1 MCAGSSYVALT
12 RIRGGENV
20 YLKSFDKYYIKVN
33 TKIEEIIN
41 AMIKYRHYE
50 FKKIYLDQKL
60 FGVDESGFKVGYF
73 NINGLKEGNHA
84 HYFNADKNLS
94 HLDFIV
100 LAETK
105 LGKDFGDVEVENS
118 LNYWKILG
126 RYDSQDGRKHM
137 GEH

>member
-1 MCAGSSYVALT
+1 MCAGSFYVALT

-33 TKIEEIIN
+33 RKIEEMIN

-50 FKKIYLDQKL
+50 FKKIYLDQKI
-60 FGVDESGFKVGYF
+60 FVVDESEVKVGYL
-73 NINGLKEGNHA
+73 NINGLMEGNHA
-84 HYFNADKNLS
+84 HYFNADRNLS

-105 LGKDFGDVEVENS
+105 LGNNCGDEELEDS
-118 LNYWKILG
+118 LSNWKILG